1 MRSIYACYQMYVC
14 LLSNVSMLAIEYVFA
29 CYQIC
34 LCLLSNVRMLACRYL
49 IISIRH
55 LKDQCASIHYSCVVD
70 MVGL

>member
-14 LLSNVSMLAIEYVFA
+14 LLSNV
-29 CYQIC
+29 
-34 LCLLSNVRMLACRYL
+34 RMLTIKCTYACRYL

-55 LKDQCASIHYSCVVD
+55 LKDQCTSIHYSCVVD

>member
-14 LLSNVSMLAIEYVFA
+14 LLSNVPMLTIKYT
-29 CYQIC
+29 Y
-34 LCLLSNVRMLACRYL
+34 ACRYL

>member
-14 LLSNVSMLAIEYVFA
+14 LLSNVRMLAIK
-29 CYQIC
+29 C
-34 LCLLSNVRMLACRYL
+34 RMLACRYL

>member
-14 LLSNVSMLAIEYVFA
+14 LMSNVSLLAIKYTYA
-29 CYQIC
+29 CCQMC
-34 LCLLSNVRMLACRYL
+34 LYLLSNVRMLACQYL
-49 IISIRH
+49 ISIRH

>member
-14 LLSNVSMLAIEYVFA
+14 LLSNV
-29 CYQIC
+29 
-34 LCLLSNVRMLACRYL
+34 RMLTIKCTYACLPNL

>member
-14 LLSNVSMLAIEYVFA
+14 LLT
-29 CYQIC
+29 
-34 LCLLSNVRMLACRYL
+34 NVRMLACRYL